1 MPYGGW
7 RGVICRESPSVIYCF
22 FFFPF
27 SFSRNS
33 LQLQTHAQSPHV
45 AASLVNHNQQFS
57 RENRRKATVWVPAG
71 GIGLG
76 RRGTSRLKGR
86 RTGKCHK
93 QRLLDE
99 SARRSRRNISEDIN
113 VTSQSHSDVVFPA
126 NLPSL
131 CELRGDKHGILF
143 GSHCSFESTV
153 FAAGYSL
160 FISDAKT

>member
-1 MPYGGW
+1 MTHCETCHSVPRPSFVSFSSEQRCHTVGG
-7 RGVICRESPSVIYCF
+7 GGLYAENPPLSCIA

-33 LQLQTHAQSPHV
+33 LQLQTHTQSLHV

-57 RENRRKATVWVPAG
+57 QENWRKATVWVPAG

-76 RRGTSRLKGR
+76 RQAVVLGSGTSRLKGR

-99 SARRSRRNISEDIN
+99 SARRSSRNI
-113 VTSQSHSDVVFPA
+113 
-126 NLPSL
+126 
-131 CELRGDKHGILF
+131 
-143 GSHCSFESTV
+143 
-153 FAAGYSL
+153 
-160 FISDAKT
+160 

>member
-1 MPYGGW
+1 MGG
-7 RGVICRESPSVIYCF
+7 GGLYAENPPSVIYCF
-22 FFFPF
+22 FFSPLFLF
-27 SFSRNS
+27 HGIHYSSRH
-33 LQLQTHAQSPHV
+33 THTQSPHV

-113 VTSQSHSDVVFPA
+113 VTSQSHSDVVLPA

-131 CELRGDKHGILF
+131 RELRGDKHGMLF
-143 GSHCSFESTV
+143 GSHRSFESTV

-160 FISDAKT
+160 FINDAQT

>member
-1 MPYGGW
+1 MGG
-7 RGVICRESPSVIYCF
+7 GGLYAENPPLSFIASF
-22 FFFPF
+22 FPPF
-27 SFSRNS
+27 SFSWNS
-33 LQLQTHAQSPHV
+33 LQLQTHTHTQSPHV

-113 VTSQSHSDVVFPA
+113 VTSQSHSDVVLPA

-131 CELRGDKHGILF
+131 RELRGDKHGMLF
-143 GSHCSFESTV
+143 GSHRSFESTV

-160 FISDAKT
+160 FINDAQT

>member
-1 MPYGGW
+1 MTHCETCHSVPRPSFVSFSSAQRCHTVGG
-7 RGVICRESPSVIYCF
+7 GGLYAENPPLSFIAS
-22 FFFPF
+22 FFFPFF

-33 LQLQTHAQSPHV
+33 LQLQTHTQSPHV

-99 SARRSRRNISEDIN
+99 SARRSRRNISGGYKCH
-113 VTSQSHSDVVFPA
+113 VAVAFRRRFP
-126 NLPSL
+126 
-131 CELRGDKHGILF
+131 C
-143 GSHCSFESTV
+143 
-153 FAAGYSL
+153 
-160 FISDAKT
+160 